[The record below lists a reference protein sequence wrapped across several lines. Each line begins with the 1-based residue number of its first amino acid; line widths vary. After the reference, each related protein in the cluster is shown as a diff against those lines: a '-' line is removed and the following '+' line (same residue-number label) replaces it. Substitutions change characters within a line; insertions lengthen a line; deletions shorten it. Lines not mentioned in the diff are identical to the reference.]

1 LKTALIFLLI
11 STTYAH
17 AKDFLPSTFKVDF
30 AQEYKTSLKGKVKK
44 SSGHIQYKYPSQI
57 RFEVTKPD
65 KVVFV
70 SNEKKSW
77 YYQAPF
83 IEGEPGELNVRETGK
98 TGLSRFFDVLKKGLK
113 TNKFYEVK
121 NKSEKSE
128 SIQTGIKFQEKF
140 AKELDIKGAMITFND
155 KKRDFKNIKN
165 MELTYVDGHKIKLHF
180 TGMKTGLSMKAENFV
195 FKAPKNT
202 RINQ

>member
-1 LKTALIFLLI
+1 MKTALIFLLI
-11 STTYAH
+11 SSGYAG
-17 AKDFLPSTFKVDF
+17 AKDFLPGTFKVEF

-44 SSGHIQYKYPSQI
+44 SSGNIQYKYPSQI
-57 RFEVTKPD
+57 RFEVTQPD

-70 SNEKKSW
+70 SNQEMSW

-83 IEGEPGELNVRETGK
+83 IEGEPGELNVRKTGK

-113 TNKFYEVK
+113 TNQFYEVK
-121 NKSEKSE
+121 NNKETSE
-128 SIQTGIKFQEKF
+128 IQFVEKF
-140 AKELDIKGAMITFND
+140 AKELDIKGALITFKND
-155 KKRDFKNIKN
+155 KMDFENIKN
-165 MELTYVDGHKIKLHF
+165 MELTYLDGHKIKLHF
-180 TGMKTGLSMKAENFV
+180 TEMKTGLSMNKENFV

>member
-1 LKTALIFLLI
+1 MKIALVFLLI
-11 STTYAH
+11 SNTYAL
-17 AKDFLPSTFKVDF
+17 AKDFLPNTFKVDF
-30 AQEYKTSLKGKVKK
+30 SQEYKTSLKGKVKK

-70 SNEKKSW
+70 SNKEKSW

-83 IEGEPGELNVRETGK
+83 IEGEPGELNVRKTGK

-121 NKSEKSE
+121 NDSEKSV
-128 SIQTGIKFQEKF
+128 IKFVDKF
-140 AKELDIKGAMITFND
+140 AKELDIKGALITFKD
-155 KKRDFKNIKN
+155 KKRNFENIKN

-180 TGMKTGLSMKAENFV
+180 TGMKTGLSMNKENFV

-202 RINQ
+202 RTNQ

>member
-1 LKTALIFLLI
+1 LEVALKITLILLLI
-11 STTYAH
+11 SNTYAF

-30 AQEYKTSLKGKVKK
+30 SQEYKTSLKGKVKK
-44 SSGHIQYKYPSQI
+44 SSGQIQYKYPSQI

-65 KVVFV
+65 KVLFV
-70 SNEKKSW
+70 SNKEKSW

-83 IEGEPGELNVRETGK
+83 IEGEPGELNVRKTGK

-121 NKSEKSE
+121 NKNERS
-128 SIQTGIKFQEKF
+128 QIKFVDKF
-140 AKELDIKGAMITFND
+140 AKKLDIKGALITFND
-155 KKRDFKNIKN
+155 KKRKFENIKN
-165 MELTYVDGHKIKLHF
+165 MELTYIDGHKIKLHF
-180 TGMKTGLSMKAENFV
+180 SGMKTGLSMNKENFV

-202 RINQ
+202 RTNQ

>member
-1 LKTALIFLLI
+1 MKTILIFLLI
-11 STTYAH
+11 SNTYAL
-17 AKDFLPSTFKVDF
+17 AKDFLPNTFKVDF
-30 AQEYKTSLKGKVKK
+30 SQEYKTSLKGKVKK

-70 SNEKKSW
+70 SNKEKSW

-83 IEGEPGELNVRETGK
+83 IEGEPGELNVRKTGK

-121 NKSEKSE
+121 NDSEKSV
-128 SIQTGIKFQEKF
+128 IKFVDKF
-140 AKELDIKGAMITFND
+140 AKELDIKDALITFKD
-155 KKRDFKNIKN
+155 KKRNFENIKN

-180 TGMKTGLSMKAENFV
+180 TGMKTGLSMNKENFV

-202 RINQ
+202 RTNQ

>member
-1 LKTALIFLLI
+1 MKTVLIFLLI
-11 STTYAH
+11 STTYAQ
-17 AKDFLPSTFKVDF
+17 AKDFLPGTFKVDF

-57 RFEVTKPD
+57 RFEVTQPD

-70 SNEKKSW
+70 SNKKKSW

-121 NKSEKSE
+121 NNSEKSE
-128 SIQTGIKFQEKF
+128 ITFVEKF

-155 KKRDFKNIKN
+155 KKRDFENIKN

-202 RINQ
+202 RVNQ